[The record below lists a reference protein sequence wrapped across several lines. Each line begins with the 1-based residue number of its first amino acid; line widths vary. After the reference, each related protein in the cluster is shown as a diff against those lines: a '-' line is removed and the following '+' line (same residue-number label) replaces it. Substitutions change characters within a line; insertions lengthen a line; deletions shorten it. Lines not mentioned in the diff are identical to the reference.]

1 MILGSELVILLFLDE
16 AIVVV
21 SEIAGIDRDFFIMVV
36 RRGVS
41 MTDDVVA
48 SCFSVFPVLG
58 FSEG

>member
-21 SEIAGIDRDFFIMVV
+21 SEIAGIDRDFFITVV

-41 MTDDVVA
+41 TTDDVVA